1 MDTRQAQQ
9 LLEKYRSGNCSPEE
23 KALLEQWYFKEA
35 AKLPMPDAPIDPAAE
50 EALIWNRINRELFP
64 ETKVRRLPVRKWAAI
79 AASVLFFLTAGIY
92 FYSTRHT
99 KPNDTVVLKASDIK
113 GGGNNAIL
121 TLANGTRIN
130 LSNSA
135 NGLIAKQAGLNIIK
149 AADGSII
156 YSQSNSAAESK
167 EALAYNTIETPI
179 GFTSVV
185 NLPDGSKVWLNAAS
199 SIKYPVV
206 FKGKE
211 RLVELT
217 GEAYFEVIHHT
228 DMPFKVKT
236 AGQLVE
242 DLGTHFN
249 INAYGDEP
257 GIKTTLLEGSVSVT
271 SLANNTIQK
280 IVPGQQA
287 SLNGEN
293 LTVKNVNTSL
303 AVAWKN
309 GLFEFDHTDLHTLMR
324 QIGRWYNLQI
334 VYEGNVKDDQ
344 FFGEVE
350 RKYDLAE
357 VLKVLELGGLHFR
370 VEGTVNGSQQ
380 KKLIVMP

>member
-9 LLEKYRSGNCSPEE
+9 LLEKYRSGNCTPEE

-35 AKLPMPDAPIDPAAE
+35 GKLPTPEGPQDPAAE
-50 EALIWNRINRELFP
+50 EALIWSRINQELFP
-64 ETKVRRLPVRKWAAI
+64 ETKVRRLSTRRWVAI
-79 AASVLFFLTAGIY
+79 AASVLVFLTAGIY
-92 FYSTRHT
+92 FYSTQQ
-99 KPNDTVVLKASDIK
+99 KDNIVVLKAKDIK
-113 GGGNNAIL
+113 AGGNNAIL
-121 TLANGTRIN
+121 TLANVSKIN
-130 LSNSA
+130 ISSSA
-135 NGLIAKQAGLNIIK
+135 NGLIAQQAGLNITK
-149 AADGSII
+149 ANDGSIV
-156 YSQSNSAAESK
+156 YSQNINPANANEP
-167 EALAYNTIETPI
+167 LAYNTIETPV
-179 GFTSVV
+179 GFTSIV

-217 GEAYFEVIHHT
+217 GEAYFEVIHRAE
-228 DMPFKVKT
+228 MPFKVKT
-236 AGQLVE
+236 TGQVVE

-249 INAYGDEP
+249 INAYADEP
-257 GIKTTLLEGSVSVT
+257 GVKTTLLEGSVSVT
-271 SLANNTIQK
+271 ALATNAVKK

-287 SLNGEN
+287 SLIGESF
-293 LTVKNVNTSL
+293 TVKNVNTGL

-370 VEGTVNGSQQ
+370 VEGSLTGNQQ